1 MSVTIKRNTDGTYET
16 YIRNEYPPMEFIMHY
31 LVGIMGYLLK
41 EDGHSITLD
50 AFSKLIEEEGRS
62 RGFTHITLPLCQLIR
77 DVQAKDDPKVE
88 LLQMFD
94 DLGNDAKLLNAGKQA
109 FSEVNDKQK
118 KH

>member
-1 MSVTIKRNTDGTYET
+1 MSVTIKRNTDGKYET
-16 YIRNEYPPMEFIMHY
+16 VIFNEYPPMQFIMNY
-31 LVGIMGYLLK
+31 LVGIMGNLLEPNGK
-41 EDGHSITLD
+41 YITLD
-50 AFSKLIEEEGRS
+50 EFSKIIEEEGRS
-62 RGFTHITLPLCQLIR
+62 RGFTHITIPLCQLIR